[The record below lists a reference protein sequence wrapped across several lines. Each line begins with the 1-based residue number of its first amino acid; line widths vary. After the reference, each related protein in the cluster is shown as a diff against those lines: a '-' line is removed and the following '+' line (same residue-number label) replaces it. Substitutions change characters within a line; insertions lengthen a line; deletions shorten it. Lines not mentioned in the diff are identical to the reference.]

1 MTDAQTPT
9 QATRAGNWR
18 DVLTGSGSFRGV
30 PFYVSGRQNQRG
42 GRRIAK
48 REFPLRENG
57 GADDL
62 GKSLREYSFKAVLLG
77 TDYLSARD
85 ALITALDTP
94 GAGEL
99 VHPNYGTIS
108 VQIATW
114 ECTENTRNGGSADF
128 DITFYPPLDTTAP
141 VSTADAAAATNA
153 AADSATDSLLGD
165 FGDNWD
171 ISSLSMNDID
181 ALINN
186 ATSYVN
192 EITSNIQQVFGV
204 LDAAG
209 DIMSSATALAGS
221 ISSLIY
227 QPAAMIH
234 KFSNLISSAG
244 GLADTASGSFSTYKT
259 MVDNLS
265 LSDGT
270 PPVIDSVDS
279 EGNPE
284 PVLVMPPTSPK
295 GIVALQQ
302 FRSAI
307 GQLIVCQQAASA
319 TVMLTESI
327 RYTQQEQQ
335 TSRAVTQ
342 LLATEQTSMSEPLLQ
357 TRSDVA
363 AVRQSVASDLDS
375 AAATC
380 SDYGWYNAEQSA
392 RTLRLTLIADLT
404 SRGVQLPGLQEVVV
418 TTTEPA
424 LTLLNRVGN
433 VAMLGSFIR
442 RNNVRNPLFLMP
454 DRYEVSS
461 E

>member
-234 KFSNLISSAG
+234 QFNNLISSAG
-244 GLADTASGSFSTYKT
+244 GLADTASSSFSTYKT
-259 MVDNLS
+259 MADNLS
-265 LSDGT
+265 LSDDI

-279 EGNPE
+279 EGNPS
-284 PVLVMPPTSPK
+284 PVLVMPPTSPE

-302 FRSAI
+302 FRSTI
-307 GQLIVCQQAASA
+307 GQLIVCRQAASA
-319 TVMLTESI
+319 TIMLTESI

-335 TSRAVTQ
+335 TATAVTQ
-342 LLATEQTSMSEPLLQ
+342 LTATEAAQAKFTMAASLNLHFYEELAASHGY
-357 TRSDVA
+357 DVTITQLFPHNC
-363 AVRQSVASDLDS
+363 RRRC
-375 AAATC
+375 T
-380 SDYGWYNAEQSA
+380 A
-392 RTLRLTLIADLT
+392 RLVP
-404 SRGVQLPGLQEVVV
+404 RGVRFTTIV
-418 TTTEPA
+418 TVNTYIESRRFTCLDNCMTPLMIYESGELECLLDKYGPA
-424 LTLLNRVGN
+424 HET
-433 VAMLGSFIR
+433 FIYFY
-442 RNNVRNPLFLMP
+442 NGG
-454 DRYEVSS
+454 E
-461 E
+461 

>member
-1 MTDAQTPT
+1 MTDNQTPK

-30 PFYVSGRQNQRG
+30 PFYITGRQNQRG
-42 GRRIAK
+42 GRRIVK

-62 GKSLREYSFKAVLLG
+62 GKSLREFSFRVVLLG
-77 TDYLSARD
+77 NDYLSSRD

-108 VQIATW
+108 VQVATW
-114 ECTENTRNGGSADF
+114 ECTENTRDGGSADF
-128 DITFYPPLDTTAP
+128 DITVYPPLDTTAP
-141 VSTADAAAATNA
+141 VATADASAATTTA
-153 AADSATDSLLGD
+153 AGDAVDSLMGD

-171 ISSLSMNDID
+171 ISSLSMSDID

-204 LDAAG
+204 LDVAG
-209 DIMSSATALAGS
+209 DIMSSASALAGS

-234 KFSNLISSAG
+234 QFGNLISSAG

-259 MVDNLS
+259 MADNLS
-265 LSDGT
+265 LSDDI
-270 PPVIDSVDS
+270 PSVIDSTDS

-284 PVLVMPPTSPK
+284 PVLVTPPTSPD
-295 GIVALQQ
+295 GVAALQQ

-319 TVMLTESI
+319 TAMLTESV

-335 TSRAVTQ
+335 TATAVTQ
-342 LLATEQTSMSEPLLQ
+342 PATAEKSSLPLLQ
-357 TRSDVA
+357 TRQDVA
-363 AVRQSVASDLDS
+363 AVRLSVAGDLDS
-375 AAATC
+375 AAMAC
-380 SDYGWYNAEQSA
+380 SDYGWRNAEQTT
-392 RTLRLTLIADLT
+392 RTLRLSLIADMT
-404 SRGVQLPGLQEVVV
+404 TRGVLLAGLQEVTV
-418 TTTEPA
+418 TVTEPA
-424 LTLLNRVGN
+424 LTLLNRVGD
-433 VAMLGSFIR
+433 VAALDSFIR

-454 DRYEVSS
+454 GTYEVIS